1 MESDTPSSADS
12 PLSVQLLDVAW
23 QARSGIVVNQIK
35 TYGWGIGSEYVYCY
49 TFPTHVEI
57 AQLKGEPRYRVKVGS
72 AKGDP
77 LQRIFA
83 QFATN
88 KTALSDSL
96 VVLMIFRTLY
106 ASHLERWL
114 HKRLERAGDSI
125 GSEWFLTN
133 PEELLALFGEYVR
146 TAATQSNEVVEA
158 IEPATPPVV
167 KPRKPR
173 AELKPRPE
181 RKPRPANDD
190 DEIPENRNQQG
201 RRIQAVMNSGLFSP
215 EQLAKETGLSLKRV
229 WNHVNYEV
237 GKQRAELNG
246 EGRVVVLKRP
256 SYRTDDAPGDQG
268 AGL

>member
-1 MESDTPSSADS
+1 MDSSSPPPADAL
-12 PLSVQLLDVAW
+12 LSVQLLDVAW
-23 QARSGIVVNQIK
+23 QPRPGIVVTQVK

-88 KTALSDSL
+88 KTAVSDSL
-96 VVLMIFRTLY
+96 VVLLIFKTLY

-114 HKRLERAGDSI
+114 HKRLERAGDSV

-146 TAATQSNEVVEA
+146 TEALQSNDAVEA
-158 IEPATPPVV
+158 IEPPPPTTPPNV
-167 KPRKPR
+167 R
-173 AELKPRPE
+173 AERKARVE
-181 RKPRPANDD
+181 RKPRPVRDSE
-190 DEIPENRNQQG
+190 EIPENRNQQG
-201 RRIQAVMNSGLFSP
+201 RRIQAVMNSGLFTP

-246 EGRVVVLKRP
+246 EGHVVVLKRP
-256 SYRTDDAPGDQG
+256 SYR
-268 AGL
+268 LE